1 MSFYEFLSNGFVVIA
16 SQYRGNDGGQG
27 KEELGGADLN
37 DVMSLFALAQSLG
50 YIDMRNI
57 FMYGVSRGGMTTYIA
72 LKHGAPVNAAAIVGG
87 ITDLQVWA
95 EWRPEMIQEYKD
107 LIPDYERQ
115 SDAQLRQRS
124 AINWV
129 EKINVPLLI
138 LHGEADW
145 RVPPSQALTFAQRLQ
160 SLGKVYS

>member
-57 FMYGVSRGGMTTYIA
+57 FMYGVSRGGMTT
-72 LKHGAPVNAAAIVGG
+72 
-87 ITDLQVWA
+87 
-95 EWRPEMIQEYKD
+95 
-107 LIPDYERQ
+107 
-115 SDAQLRQRS
+115 
-124 AINWV
+124 
-129 EKINVPLLI
+129 
-138 LHGEADW
+138 
-145 RVPPSQALTFAQRLQ
+145 
-160 SLGKVYS
+160 